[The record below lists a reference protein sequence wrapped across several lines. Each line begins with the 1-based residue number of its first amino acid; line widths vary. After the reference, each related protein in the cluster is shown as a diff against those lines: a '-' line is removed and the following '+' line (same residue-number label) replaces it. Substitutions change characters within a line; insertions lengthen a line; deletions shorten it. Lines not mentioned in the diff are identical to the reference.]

1 MIDMDKTYSTEIEDD
16 AAIIRKEILDTV
28 EKVKNCLIDIYTA
41 ENAVSNAKIEI
52 NLQPDRITVYVTEN
66 KYF

>member
-1 MIDMDKTYSTEIEDD
+1 MIDMDKTYSTKLEDD

-28 EKVKNCLIDIYTA
+28 EKVKNCLIDIYTP
-41 ENAVSNAKIEI
+41 ENAVSDAKIEI
-52 NLQPDRITVYVTEN
+52 NIQPGNITVHVTEN